1 MQPWIASFPVVEYSA
16 LGNPLASAFV
26 DHVRDGGD
34 GIFELV
40 EARYDRGM
48 ELILANVR
56 TERPQRPV
64 VAIDRVEPIA
74 IVFGDGRHGPC
85 VMALREDFPDTPHQ
99 ARLPKGMPFCIC
111 IDDRPW
117 SEAKS
122 SYGPSELGHRILQW
136 FRKAA
141 RGQLHDAAQPLEPFF
156 SLQSPYELIMPREAW
171 AGDADKV
178 AELIG
183 IVQDQQRPTMVT
195 LLPAKGRQSDNPVIS
210 VIAYDLSAETMSR
223 MRQAPATLADL
234 AEETLRRGVD
244 IVADLKARLKIWYA
258 DETSR
263 AAVLN
268 SYPCIL
274 LRLPMINPVTGHVEG
289 LETVGFMVEGTV
301 GDIGVALGS
310 FYCDRSS
317 DLNSIGYQL
326 RFPAGDPDLDVVRL
340 EGCLVHGAFDTQL
353 ARAISGVASP
363 VLGKAVMIGAGAI
376 GSAVAE
382 ILVREGAFDSMSV
395 MDDDTLLPH
404 NIARHTLTSKEVPR
418 PKAASIGQRL
428 KFIRPDLD
436 VSAID
441 ANFLAEPSPEAQ
453 ALLQAAD
460 TIVDASASVAVGR
473 GLSDLAGHARRLSIF
488 FNPTGTAVVLL
499 AEDQDRRIDLRA
511 LEAIYH
517 RAIQTEPVLENH
529 LVDSEMIRYTGACR
543 MLTSRIP
550 ASRVQVLSGLV
561 AGGLSRA
568 LGSSEGCVKIWSL
581 GEEGEVSLVSPQV
594 GLAIDHAGD
603 WTIRMPD
610 ALSAQL
616 AAERLKQLP
625 NETGGA
631 LLGIVDPQSKRIEL
645 VAAVPAPIDST
656 EAPTEF
662 VRGTMGLRE
671 TVEAAIARSAGQIRY
686 VGEWHSHPRGTS
698 SQPSTIDI
706 EQLAWL
712 STTMAGD
719 GMPGVMFIVGENE
732 ARHLVGT
739 IR

>member
-1 MQPWIASFPVVEYSA
+1 MQPWIASFPVVEYST
-16 LGNPLASAFV
+16 LGNPLAAAFV

-40 EARYDRGM
+40 EARRDRGM

-122 SYGPSELGHRILQW
+122 SYGPAELGHRILQW

-156 SLQSPYELIMPREAW
+156 SLQSPYELIMPREVW
-171 AGDADKV
+171 ACDADKV
-178 AELIG
+178 TELIG
-183 IVQDQQRPTMVT
+183 IVQDHQRQTMVT
-195 LLPAKGRQSDNPVIS
+195 LLPAERRQSATPVIS
-210 VIAYDLSAETMSR
+210 VIAYDLSAEAMSR

-244 IVADLKARLKIWYA
+244 VVADLKARLKTWYA
-258 DETSR
+258 DETRR

-268 SYPCIL
+268 SHPCIL
-274 LRLPMINPVTGHVEG
+274 LRLPMINPVTGHLEG
-289 LETVGFMVEGTV
+289 LDTVGFMVDGTV
-301 GDIGVALGS
+301 GDIGVALGL

-326 RFPAGDPDLDVVRL
+326 RFPSGDPDLDAVRL

-363 VLGKAVMIGAGAI
+363 VVGKAVMIGAGAI
-376 GSAVAE
+376 GSSVAE
-382 ILVREGAFDSMSV
+382 ILAREGAFDSMAV

-404 NIARHTLTSKEVPR
+404 NLARHTLTSKEVTR
-418 PKAASIGQRL
+418 PKATSIGQRL
-428 KFIRPDLD
+428 QSIRPDLD

-441 ANFLAEPSPEAQ
+441 GNFLAEPSPEAE

-473 GLSDLAGHARRLSIF
+473 RLSDLAGHARRVSIF

-499 AEDQDRRIDLRA
+499 AEDEDRRIDLRA

-517 RAIQTEPVLENH
+517 RAIQTDPVLENH

-561 AGGLSRA
+561 ASGLSQA
-568 LGSSEGCVKIWSL
+568 LGSSEACVKIWSL
-581 GEEGEVSLVSPQV
+581 GEEGEVSLVSPEV
-594 GLAIDHAGD
+594 GLSIDHAGD

-610 ALSAQL
+610 TLSAEL
-616 AAERLKQLP
+616 AAQRLKRLP

-631 LLGIVDPQSKRIEL
+631 LLGIVDPQSKRIEV
-645 VAAVPAPIDST
+645 VAAVPAPSDST

-662 VRGTMGLRE
+662 IRGTMGLRE

-686 VGEWHSHPRGTS
+686 VGEWHSHPKGS
-698 SQPSTIDI
+698 SSRPSTIDI

-739 IR
+739 MR

>member
-1 MQPWIASFPVVEYSA
+1 MQPWIASFPVVECST
-16 LGNPLASAFV
+16 LGNSLAAAFV

-40 EARYDRGM
+40 EARRDRSM

-56 TERPQRPV
+56 TERPQRSV
-64 VAIDRVEPIA
+64 VTIDRVEPIA
-74 IVFGDGRHGPC
+74 IVFGDGKHGPC
-85 VMALREDFPDTPHQ
+85 VLALREDFPDTPHQ

-122 SYGPSELGHRILQW
+122 SYGPAELGHRILQW

-171 AGDADKV
+171 GNDADKV

-195 LLPAKGRQSDNPVIS
+195 LLPAKERQSANPVIS

-234 AEETLRRGVD
+234 AEETLRRGLD

-258 DETSR
+258 DETRR
-263 AAVLN
+263 AALLN

-274 LRLPMINPVTGHVEG
+274 LRLPMINPITGHMEG
-289 LETVGFMVEGTV
+289 LDTVGFMVEGTV
-301 GDIGVALGS
+301 GDIGVALGL
-310 FYCDRSS
+310 FYSDRSS

-326 RFPAGDPDLDVVRL
+326 RFPAGDPDLDALRL
-340 EGCLVHGAFDTQL
+340 EGCLIHGAFDTQL

-404 NIARHTLTSKEVPR
+404 NVSRHTLTSQEVPR
-418 PKAASIGQRL
+418 PKATSVGQRL

-453 ALLQAAD
+453 ALLHAAD
-460 TIVDASASVAVGR
+460 IIVDASASVAVGR
-473 GLSDLAGHARRLSIF
+473 ALSDLAGHARRVSIF

-511 LEAIYH
+511 LEAVYH
-517 RAIQTEPVLENH
+517 RVIQTEPMLENH

-568 LGSSEGCVKIWSL
+568 LGSCEACVKIWSL
-581 GEEGEVSLVSPQV
+581 GEEGVVSLVTPQV
-594 GLAIDHAGD
+594 DLAIEHAGD

-610 ALSAQL
+610 TLSAQL
-616 AAERLKQLP
+616 AEERLKRLP

-686 VGEWHSHPRGTS
+686 VGEWHSHPRGSS

-706 EQLAWL
+706 EQLTWL

-719 GMPGVMFIVGENE
+719 GMPGVMVIVGENE

-739 IR
+739 FR

>member
-1 MQPWIASFPVVEYSA
+1 MQPWIASFSVVEYSA
-16 LGNPLASAFV
+16 LGNSLAAAFV
-26 DHVRDGGD
+26 DHVRDDGD

-40 EARYDRGM
+40 EARRDRGM

-74 IVFGDGRHGPC
+74 IFFGDGKHGPC
-85 VMALREDFPDTPHQ
+85 VLALREDFPDTPHQ

-122 SYGPSELGHRILQW
+122 SYGPAELGHRILQW

-156 SLQSPYELIMPREAW
+156 SLQSPYELIMPREVW
-171 AGDADKV
+171 AGDADNV
-178 AELIG
+178 TELIG
-183 IVQDQQRPTMVT
+183 IVQDQQRQTMVT
-195 LLPAKGRQSDNPVIS
+195 LLPAEGRQSANPLIS

-244 IVADLKARLKIWYA
+244 IVADLKVRLKTWYA
-258 DETSR
+258 DETRR
-263 AAVLN
+263 ATVLN
-268 SYPCIL
+268 SHPCIL
-274 LRLPMINPVTGHVEG
+274 LRLPMINPVTGHLEG
-289 LETVGFMVEGTV
+289 LDTVGFMADGTV
-301 GDIGVALGS
+301 GDIGVALGL

-326 RFPAGDPDLDVVRL
+326 RFPSSDPDLDAVRL

-363 VLGKAVMIGAGAI
+363 LVGKAVMIGAGAI

-382 ILVREGAFDSMSV
+382 ILAREGAFDSMAV

-404 NIARHTLTSKEVPR
+404 NLARHTLTSKEVPR
-418 PKAASIGQRL
+418 PKATSIGQRL
-428 KFIRPDLD
+428 KSIRPDLD
-436 VSAID
+436 VSTID
-441 ANFLAEPSPEAQ
+441 ENFLTEPSPEAE

-473 GLSDLAGHARRLSIF
+473 GLSDLAGQARRVSIF

-499 AEDQDRRIDLRA
+499 AEDEDRRIDLRA

-517 RAIQTEPVLENH
+517 RAIQTYPVLENH

-568 LGSSEGCVKIWSL
+568 LGSSEACVKIWSL
-581 GEEGEVSLVSPQV
+581 GDEGEVSLVSPEV
-594 GLAIDHAGD
+594 GLVIDHAGD
-603 WTIRMPD
+603 WTIRMP
-610 ALSAQL
+610 ATLSAQL
-616 AAERLKQLP
+616 AVERLKRLP

-631 LLGIVDPQSKRIEL
+631 LLGIVDPQSKRVEL
-645 VAAVPAPIDST
+645 VGTVPAPIDST

-662 VRGTMGLRE
+662 VRGTMGLRG

-686 VGEWHSHPRGTS
+686 VGEWHSHPRGS
-698 SQPSTIDI
+698 SSRPSTIDI

-739 IR
+739 IL